1 MTNLTPPSS
10 PSGTINSF
18 RRRNRGRQNV
28 VAIVA
33 GVLLVGGLAL
43 LIYWMTLPGKPINR
57 LLATETPTPTL
68 TYTPTSTN
76 TPTPTFTETPSPT
89 ITTTPTFS
97 APFTYTVQDGDSLA
111 LIAEK
116 FALGNDAIPLILLLN
131 PYVVPTDPAQFATGI
146 DPTTLNVIPGQVI
159 LLPNPDM
166 QLPTATSIPPN
177 LPRGTKLDYVVQSG
191 DSLGAIADKF
201 NSTIDDIIKEN
212 NITDPN
218 ALFVGQVLVIPV
230 NMVTPTATRPP
241 TSTPITPGPG
251 TFLPTATFT
260 PINAAPS
267 ATPTK

>member
-1 MTNLTPPSS
+1 MTIRTPSTP
-10 PSGTINSF
+10 PSGTIGSY
-18 RRRNRGRQNV
+18 RKRNRGRQNAIV
-28 VAIVA
+28 IVA
-33 GVLLVGGLAL
+33 GVLLLGGLAL
-43 LIYWMTLPGKPINR
+43 LIYWMTLPGKPINL

-68 TYTPTSTN
+68 TYTPTNTN

-89 ITTTPTFS
+89 ITFTPTFS

-111 LIAEK
+111 VIAER
-116 FALGNDAIPLILLLN
+116 FNLGEDAIPLILLLN
-131 PYVVPTDPAQFATGI
+131 PYVVPTDPAQFPQGV

-166 QLPTATSIPPN
+166 QLPTATPIPPN
-177 LPRGTKLDYVVQSG
+177 LPRGTKIDYVIQSG
-191 DSLGAIADKF
+191 DSLGAIANAF
-201 NSTIDDIIKEN
+201 NSTIDDIMKEN

-251 TFLPTATFT
+251 TVLPTGTST
-260 PINAAPS
+260 PINAAPAT
-267 ATPTK
+267 ATP